1 MSARNRFL
9 IVLSFGVV
17 VTVASLVALYGREE
31 LMARESAVAQAET
44 AAAAAAAVI
53 DARQA
58 QAAGNGDFA
67 AAAAITSDLV
77 RIQLANPRVRQLTA
91 YVPAERSESY
101 RVAAEIGASPNK
113 ERPGSAVHIQDDMA
127 LEARET
133 KSTVSSWSDETVTS
147 WTPILQGSQFAGLVR
162 IEYDAAGIGS
172 GIAPALFAL
181 MLGLLVTLILV
192 VFVSRSIGRR
202 LGILLDGTSRLA
214 EGDLA
219 HRVEVRGHDEIS
231 ELAESFNSMADALE
245 ENRSSLGNAIAELG
259 STSAL
264 VEARARE
271 NEALLKRTVEA
282 VDGER
287 RRLATELHDSTIQSL
302 QSIGM
307 LAEYAEM
314 LIERAQ
320 YEDASERIASL
331 RQRLNDSVA
340 ELRRL
345 LFDLRPPN
353 LDDTGLAAALELRLN
368 EVSELGNIS
377 THLDIAAGLDI
388 PHELETVI
396 YRFCQEALSNVVRHA
411 DATSVE
417 IRVWQQGADLRVAV
431 EDNGKGFD
439 AETEPEHGH
448 FGIQGMKERAE
459 LAGGKL
465 SLESRLGSKTRIEL
479 TLPLGS
485 KTPD

>member
-1 MSARNRFL
+1 MTARNRFL
-9 IVLSFGVV
+9 VVLSFGVV

-31 LMARESAVAQAET
+31 LMARESAIAQSET
-44 AAAAAAAVI
+44 AAAAAAAAI
-53 DARQA
+53 DSQQA
-58 QAAGNGDFA
+58 EAAASGDFA
-67 AAAAITSDLV
+67 ATAAVTSDLF
-77 RIQLANPRVRQLTA
+77 RIQLANPRIRQISALMPSGQPETFRIA
-91 YVPAERSESY
+91 VE
-101 RVAAEIGASPNK
+101 VGGSPSAN
-113 ERPGSAVHIQDDMA
+113 RPGSLVRIDDA
-127 LEARET
+127 DARSAADA
-133 KSTVSSWSDETVTS
+133 KNSVSSWKEDSVST
-147 WTPILQGSQFAGLVR
+147 WAPILDRSRVAGLIR

-181 MLGLLVTLILV
+181 MLGLLVTLVLV

-202 LGILLDGTSRLA
+202 LGILLDGTGKLA

-259 STSAL
+259 RTSAL
-264 VEARARE
+264 VETRARE

-314 LIERAQ
+314 LIERGQ
-320 YEDASERIASL
+320 YEEASERVISL

-353 LDDTGLAAALELRLN
+353 LDDTGLASALELRLS
-368 EVSELGNIS
+368 EVSDLGDLE
-377 THLDIAAGLDI
+377 TRLEIADDLDI
-388 PHELETVI
+388 PNELETVI

-411 DATSVE
+411 EATSVE
-417 IRVWQQGADLRVAV
+417 VRVWQQGAGLRVAV

-439 AETEPEHGH
+439 SDTRPEHGH
-448 FGIQGMKERAE
+448 FGIQGMRERAE
-459 LAGGKL
+459 LAGGEL
-465 SLESRLGSKTRIEL
+465 SLESRLGSKTRVEL

-485 KTPD
+485 DTPA